1 MARQREF
8 EGRNVA
14 EAVDK
19 ASQALEIDVKKIKYE
34 VVSYGS
40 TGIFGLVGARKAKI
54 TVKVYDKTSKMEL
67 VAPPQEAET
76 NADPKV
82 EPAAVVDEGQDA
94 ADPLASAG
102 PADEETPQTAS
113 KGRDL
118 SAAQARA
125 EAYLQTIAEAISENP
140 TLVSRLNGDGI
151 EIDINSDNPAVLI
164 GKRGQTHM
172 AMQYLVE
179 RALNHRCAIA
189 DERIQVHLDVAG
201 YQASRRE
208 NLIKLSHRLAEKAQR
223 SGKPVTIGQLNPAE
237 RRIVHLALN
246 GKHTVRTHSTGGGYV
261 RKLTIFPSSKRREP
275 PNGGQPAHSD

>member
-19 ASQALEIDVKKIKYE
+19 ACQALAVETKKIKYE

-54 TVKVYDKTSKMEL
+54 SVMEPDKALKPKPA
-67 VAPPQEAET
+67 APPHEPEPHPQPVIAEVADEAQVATGLE
-76 NADPKV
+76 AP
-82 EPAAVVDEGQDA
+82 
-94 ADPLASAG
+94 AG
-102 PADEETPQTAS
+102 PPDEKTPQSAQ
-113 KGRDL
+113 KRPDL
-118 SAAQARA
+118 SAARA
-125 EAYLQTIAEAISENP
+125 CAETYLKLIAEAISENP
-140 TLVSRLNGDGI
+140 TLESHINGDGI

-164 GKRGQTHM
+164 GKRGQTLM

-179 RALNHRCAIA
+179 RALNHRCATA
-189 DERIQVHLDVAG
+189 DERIPVHLDVAG

-223 SGKPVTIGQLNPAE
+223 VGKPVTIGQLNPAE
-237 RRIVHLALN
+237 RRIVHVALKGN
-246 GKHTVRTHSTGGGYV
+246 HAVRTHSTGGGYV
-261 RKLTIFPSSKRREP
+261 RKLTIFPNGNRRKP
-275 PNGGQPAHSD
+275 LNGGQPVHTD